1 MPRLTDRQQI
11 RAILETERPWAV
23 YALEDLE
30 PGLFEQAHWFCA
42 ANSEPALGLFYAGFA
57 LPVLITIGGVDT
69 LRSILNEIVT
79 ELNPP
84 ELYAV
89 VKPEVLSLLSEHYQV
104 VEERKMQRMIL
115 DPERYHSTSMSG
127 VSQLGTQDLEAL
139 RRLYAD
145 GDANG
150 EAPDWFLPQMLEQ
163 ETYYGIREGNE
174 LVAVAGTHVMA
185 LSESVSGLGNI
196 YTRRDR
202 RGRELSARVTGAVV
216 AKLLS
221 MKLATI
227 VLNVRASNAAAIHV
241 YDRIGFRN
249 YCEYVEAPM
258 IRRRRRRLVD

>member
-1 MPRLTDRQQI
+1 MPKLTDRRQI
-11 RAILETERPWAV
+11 RAILETDRPWAV
-23 YALEDLE
+23 YALADLE
-30 PGLFEQAHWFCA
+30 PGLFEHAHWYCP
-42 ANSEPALGLFYAGFA
+42 ANDELALGLFYAGFA
-57 LPVLITIGGVDT
+57 TPVLITVGKADA
-69 LRSILNEIVT
+69 LRSILDEIVA

-89 VKPEVLSLLSEHYQV
+89 VKPEVLPLLTEHYRV

-115 DPERYHSTSMSG
+115 DPERHQPTPMNG
-127 VSQLGTQDLEAL
+127 VIQLGMQDLGAL
-139 RRLYAD
+139 QTLYAD

-163 ETYYGIREGNE
+163 ETYYGIREGNV
-174 LVAVAGTHVMA
+174 LVAVAGTHVTA
-185 LSESVSGLGNI
+185 SSESVSGLGNI

-202 RGRELSARVTGAVV
+202 RGYGLSARVTGAVV

-258 IRRRRRRLVD
+258 IRRK